1 MQKELA
7 QASAEE
13 KANAASQNVG
23 GDAKRFLQA
32 ESSMAAML
40 EKVNK
45 ETAEVEAA
53 VSELKRV
60 QKELDN
66 DPISKLRSGGIVKQG
81 ALAGVLLFSVRSIVD
96 TISALS
102 GSADML
108 APALIQGFIAI
119 ACAIVFFFL

>member
-1 MQKELA
+1 M
-7 QASAEE
+7 SADE
-13 KANAASQNVG
+13 KANAAAQNVG
-23 GDAKRFLQA
+23 GDAQRLAQA

-60 QKELDN
+60 QEELDN

-102 GSADML
+102 GSTEML
-108 APALIQGFIAI
+108 APALVQGFIAI